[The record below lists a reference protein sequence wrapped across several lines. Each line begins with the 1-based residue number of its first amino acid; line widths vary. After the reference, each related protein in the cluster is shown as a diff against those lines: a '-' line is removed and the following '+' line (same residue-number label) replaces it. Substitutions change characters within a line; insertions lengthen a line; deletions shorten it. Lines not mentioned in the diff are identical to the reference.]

1 MKASIPASRIASVT
15 PSVISAGGTG
25 LDLSGLILSESNK
38 VPVGTVQSFG
48 DADAVGAFFGLGSIE
63 YALAVKYF
71 AGFDNSSIKPA
82 ALLFAQYANV
92 AVPAYVRGGS
102 LAGMTLATLHTLT
115 GTITIEIDGVDYT
128 TAAIDLSAVGSFS
141 AAAAAIQAALV
152 TAGATDATCTYD
164 SALHAFTIASG
175 TTGTASTILPA
186 TANATATGLKLTAAA
201 GAIVSAGSDAMT
213 PASAMALVIAQTE
226 DWATFTTAFL
236 PSTDDMVAFAAWNA
250 TIPNRFVYVLWDNN
264 VALTSTDDSTT
275 GLGRIRAAS
284 YPAVFPIFEPV
295 DGAQKAAAVM
305 GMVASIDFTRT
316 NGRVN
321 LALRS
326 QAGLLPGVTSAPIAD
341 QLELNGCN
349 FYGAYATAADQFV
362 FFYPGVVTGEFG
374 YADTLVNQIWM
385 TNEFQLALMEL
396 LTSVTSIPY
405 NDAGYALIESALND
419 PILAALNF
427 GAIQPGVTLSAL
439 QRAEVNAAA
448 GANVADTISL
458 RGWYLQVQPASPQV
472 RAARGSPPINFW
484 YTDGGSVQ
492 RIALNS
498 AEVQ

>member
-15 PSVISAGGTG
+15 PSVINAGGTG
-25 LDLSGLILSESNK
+25 LDLIGLVLSENTT

-48 DADAVGAFFGLGSIE
+48 DPDAVAAYFGLGSTE
-63 YALAVKYF
+63 YALAVRYF
-71 AGFDNSSIKPA
+71 AGYDNSPIKPA
-82 ALLFAQYANV
+82 AMLFAQYANV
-92 AVPAYVRGGS
+92 AVAGYMRGGS
-102 LAGMTLATLHTLT
+102 LASMTLATLHGFA
-115 GTITIEIDGVDYT
+115 GTITLDIDGATVVSD
-128 TAAIDLSAVGSFS
+128 AIDLSTAVSFS
-141 AAAAAIQAALV
+141 AAAALIDAAI
-152 TAGATDATCTYD
+152 AGATCAFNST
-164 SALHAFTIASG
+164 LHAFVITSA
-175 TTGTASTILPA
+175 TTGADSSVSVA
-186 TANATATGLKLTAAA
+186 TVDGIATGLKLTAAA
-201 GAIVSAGSDAMT
+201 GAIVSPGSAAMT
-213 PASAMALVIAQTE
+213 PASAMALMIAQTE

-236 PSTDDMVAFAAWNA
+236 PSADDMVAFAAWNA
-250 TIPNRFVYVLWDNN
+250 TIPNRFVYVLWDTN
-264 VALTSTDDSTT
+264 VALASTDDATT
-275 GLGRIRAAS
+275 GLGRIKAAQ
-284 YPAVFPIFEPV
+284 YPAVFGLYEPV
-295 DGAQKAAAVM
+295 DGAAKAAAIM
-305 GMVASIDFTRT
+305 GMIASIDFTRT

-321 LALRS
+321 IALRS

-341 QLELNGCN
+341 QLELNDCN

-362 FFYPGVVTGEFG
+362 FFYPGVVTGPFA
-374 YADTLVNQIWM
+374 YTDTLVNQIWM
-385 TNEFQLALMEL
+385 TNAFQLALMEL

-439 QRAEVNAAA
+439 QRAEVNGAA

-458 RGWYLQVQPASPQV
+458 RGWYLQVQPATPQV